1 MKMKY
6 LFGLLIL
13 AGLVSCEK
21 EISTK
26 NYSSDEIEVTTRTTT
41 SAIPLV
47 EDLEAYVQQLEAEG
61 QFSSDIGIHV
71 QSKLEKAKIEL
82 QQNKANKAIKELNK
96 LIVYIAKQVDKGKI
110 PTSVGAL
117 LMDLIGEIIA
127 EISVIDNDGDGYS
140 VDQDCDDDNAFI
152 NPGNTT
158 GQVVFD
164 AISMETIMSQDL
176 TNTPING
183 DDDETNLLIPGTIVL
198 YKTNQGRFGKLLIK
212 TYGYNLTVQFLTYDY
227 DGSIIY
233 SDSDYFLHGTGAID
247 LDIGVQDLFDE
258 KDIFWEQ
265 ITALDRQLTPLDNVA
280 IALFVCM

>member
-6 LFGLLIL
+6 LFGILIL

-21 EISTK
+21 EITST
-26 NYSSDEIEVTTRTTT
+26 NYSADEIEITTRTTS

-47 EDLEAYVQQLEAEG
+47 EDLEAYIQQLEAEG
-61 QFSSDIGIHV
+61 QFSSSVSGKI
-71 QSKLEKAKIEL
+71 QSKLGKAKTRL
-82 QQNKANKAIKELNK
+82 QQNKANKAISELNK
-96 LIVYIAKQVDKGKI
+96 LIAYIVKQVDKGKI
-110 PTSVGAL
+110 PSDIGAL
-117 LMDLIGEIIA
+117 LKDLIGEIII

-140 VDQDCDDDNAFI
+140 VDQDCDDDNAAI

-164 AISMETIMSQDL
+164 AISMETIISQDL
-176 TNTPING
+176 SNTAING
-183 DDDETNLLIPGTIVL
+183 NDDETNLLIPGTIIL
-198 YKTNQGRFGKLLIK
+198 YKTNQGRFGKLMIK

-233 SDSDYFLHGTGAID
+233 SESDYFLNGTGSID
-247 LDIGVQDLFDE
+247 LDIGLQDPFDN
-258 KDIFWEQ
+258 KDIFWQ
-265 ITALDRQLTPLDNVA
+265 QLTDIDRQFTPLDDVA